1 MSDNRDMDMNESNLS
16 QNNRK
21 SSEIKLPTEFSLSV
35 EEKLKILA
43 HLVVD
48 RMLEDKRNDIQRV
61 KIQKQEAI

>member
-1 MSDNRDMDMNESNLS
+1 MDMSESNLG

-21 SSEIKLPTEFSLSV
+21 FSEIKPPAEFSLSV

-61 KIQKQEAI
+61 KSPKKEII

>member
-1 MSDNRDMDMNESNLS
+1 MNESNLS

>member
-1 MSDNRDMDMNESNLS
+1 MDMNESNLS